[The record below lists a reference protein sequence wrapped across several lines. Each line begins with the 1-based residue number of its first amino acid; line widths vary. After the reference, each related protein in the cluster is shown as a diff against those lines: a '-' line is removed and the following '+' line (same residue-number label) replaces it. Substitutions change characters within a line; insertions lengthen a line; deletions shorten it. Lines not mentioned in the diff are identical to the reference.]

1 MLEIKKINKCFNEKI
16 IFSDFSLVLA
26 SSNLYLLEGENGKG
40 KTTLFRIISGIDIE
54 YDGKSFLIIKN

>member
-26 SSNLYLLEGENGKG
+26 SSNLYLLEGENGKAP
-40 KTTLFRIISGIDIE
+40 
-54 YDGKSFLIIKN
+54 